1 MKIKFHHILL
11 LALSTAIMSCELDNY
26 EPPTSQ
32 LSGRIVY
39 QGEPLHF
46 EYNRVSYELYQDG
59 FGKTGPMSST
69 FTSDGEFSHVLF
81 DGTYKMVVP
90 DGQGPFIWENVG
102 NTESDT
108 LIINVNGST
117 EMDIEVLP
125 FWMIRNTALTG
136 SGNQVTGSFDLEQI
150 ITDAN
155 ARAIESITLYV
166 SKTLFANS
174 QTNVA
179 TSMIEGSAI
188 TDVNDLS
195 LSVTVP
201 ELVPAQNY
209 VFASIGVKLVGTDD
223 LIFSPTQKIEL

>member
-1 MKIKFHHILL
+1 MKIKFHYILL

-26 EPPTSQ
+26 EPPTSS
-32 LSGRIVY
+32 LSGQLVY
-39 QGEPLHF
+39 QGTPLNL

-69 FTSDGEFSHVLF
+69 FTSDGAFSHLLF

-117 EMDIEVLP
+117 EMDIEVVP
-125 FWMIRNTALTG
+125 YWMIRNTELTG
-136 SGNQVTGSFDLEQI
+136 NSDQVTGSFDLEQI
-150 ITDAN
+150 VTDAD
-155 ARAIESITLYV
+155 ARAIESVTLYV

-179 TSMIEGSAI
+179 TNMIEGGAI

-195 LSVTVP
+195 LSVTLP

-209 VFASIGVKLVGTDD
+209 VFASIGVKLAGTDD
-223 LIFSPTQKIEL
+223 LLFSPTQKIEF